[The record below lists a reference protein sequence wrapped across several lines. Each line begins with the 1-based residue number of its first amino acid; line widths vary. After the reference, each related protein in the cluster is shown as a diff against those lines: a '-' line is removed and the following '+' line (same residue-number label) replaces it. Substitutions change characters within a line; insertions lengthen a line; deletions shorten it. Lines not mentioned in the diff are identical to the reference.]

1 MPAIAIG
8 IDDRNGWANYVCL
21 QQMPVN
27 DLMEKLKLQ
36 GEAMGP
42 PWRKDHLKDH
52 LLAPTGAEVAILRTN

>member
-8 IDDRNGWANYVCL
+8 IDDHNGWANYVCL

-42 PWRKDHLKDH
+42 PWRKDHL
-52 LLAPTGAEVAILRTN
+52 LVPTGAEVAILRTN